1 MECARNIFRYPC
13 GVGND
18 FGPLGE
24 RAENGC
30 QIKLLERLAVG
41 KIATKLQLPVASAF
55 RNQDYFDNRHPCYAG
70 HAGIGI
76 DGKLLARI
84 KGADLLIAIGARLDE
99 MTTNGYTLLN
109 SPEPTQQL
117 VHVFPSGDDM
127 GRVFRPTLAINS
139 SSEAFLDA
147 LDALKISAADA
158 NQRKTAHGDYEATRK
173 PLPTPGAV
181 KLEEVVLIVNEMLP
195 DDAILTNGAG
205 NYSAFFHRYFEY
217 KHFRTQLGPTCGAM
231 GFGLPAAIGAA
242 IAEPHR
248 TIVALA
254 GDGCFLMNGQELATA
269 KQYGLKLVV
278 LVINN
283 GIYGTIRMHQEKHF
297 PGRPSGTSLTN
308 PDFAALARSFGAHGE
323 TVTATKDFRQA
334 FTRALAHDGV
344 ALIELQTDPEA
355 ITPKQTLTEI
365 RSQPAAAPE
374 KPHGQKR

>member
-1 MECARNIFRYPC
+1 MAQLSEMLSKAKRPIAIAGGPGWSARCAEH
-13 GVGND
+13 
-18 FGPLGE
+18 L
-24 RAENGC
+24 
-30 QIKLLERLAVG
+30 G
-41 KIATKLQLPVASAF
+41 KIATKLQLPVATAF